1 MKEED
6 YILFEAYLA
15 GELSAEENTVF
26 KNRLETE
33 DAFQESFN
41 TYKELSGFL
50 EHKFKNE
57 EETEAFKS
65 NLKSISNT
73 HFRATKNTSE
83 EKKKDSSFH
92 LLKYAIAACV
102 VLMFGIVTF
111 NKMNQPAYSDYNE
124 HGIIDLTVR
133 GGNIGLLIKT
143 TKAFNN
149 KEYEKA
155 SGYLED
161 LLQEEPDNKEYQL
174 YYAVTNL
181 ELDKFEISQ
190 PILLDLAK
198 SNSAYKNKATWY
210 LALSNFKQEKE
221 EESIKWLK
229 QIPEGADDYRQAQ
242 QLLNKLE

>member
-15 GELSAEENTVF
+15 GELSAEENTTF
-26 KNRLETE
+26 KNRLET
-33 DAFQESFN
+33 DAAFKESFH

-57 EETEAFKS
+57 EETNAFKS
-65 NLKSISNT
+65 NVESISKT
-73 HFRATKNTSE
+73 HFNASKNTSE
-83 EKKKDSSFH
+83 EKKKGTTFS

-102 VLMFGIVTF
+102 VLMFSIVTF
-111 NKMNQPAYSDYNE
+111 NKMNQPSYSDYNQ

-133 GGNIGLLIKT
+133 GGNIDLLNKT
-143 TKAFNN
+143 AKTFNN

-155 SGYLED
+155 SGYLET
-161 LLQEEPDNKEYQL
+161 LLKEEPDNKEYQL
-174 YYAVTNL
+174 YYAITNI
-181 ELDKFEISQ
+181 ELDKFEVSE
-190 PILLDLAK
+190 PILQDLAK
-198 SNSAYKNKATWY
+198 SNSAYKNKAIWY

-229 QIPEGADDYRQAQ
+229 QVPEGAGDYHQAQ
-242 QLLNKLE
+242 ELLNKLE